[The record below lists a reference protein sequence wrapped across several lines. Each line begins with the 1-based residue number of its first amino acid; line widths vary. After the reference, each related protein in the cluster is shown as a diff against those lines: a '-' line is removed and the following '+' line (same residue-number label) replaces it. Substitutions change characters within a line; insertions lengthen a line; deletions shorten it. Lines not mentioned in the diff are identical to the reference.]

1 MRPEC
6 RAKLFKIMEV
16 RKTDS
21 TKQHKRRAALQLKT
35 IGKHTKEQNMQLMR
49 FFYNIRDKAKLL
61 FLRQKPGTAVA
72 NAKASTAANT
82 VSATKPRVY
91 TQSPAN
97 KRKRRQINLT
107 AIILSGIAAISIL
120 VLPTAQA
127 FEITEVPDVMI
138 AFINTSASEA
148 YNQVLFNGSGPFSA
162 KSMRMNATDAAIQ
175 TLQTNKQNAKDALD
189 KYGLT
194 ANNAGLTGN
203 AKGWASEYNKATEY
217 LEKIKSGTLTAEEQ
231 ADIKQHYIT
240 EQQQKELDVTNS
252 LEFMSFNPFSGS
264 DQSLFDMVA
273 FDTSPEN
280 PVYAVMIGIKA
291 VCLVVALISFAS
303 KYAIEMYNFK
313 ADPYRTMLEFLMKF
327 TLCNILIVTSDKMAA
342 AVIGIAYGLVLYI
355 MQALTSVAVNAP
367 VITVEDIVGDRSG
380 GWLDWLEAVGIM
392 VLLAGPFIMAI
403 GIRLYAWFT
412 AFSIMLDIGVRRAL
426 LPIGIIEFF
435 HDGFRSPA
443 VRYVKKL
450 MAAVLRLA
458 IASLVCA
465 IGTYMAG
472 SLAKSGGGATFTQI
486 CTRGILFCL
495 ATLVISFTEV
505 VVISH
510 SSEYAND
517 ALGV

>member
-1 MRPEC
+1 
-6 RAKLFKIMEV
+6 
-16 RKTDS
+16 
-21 TKQHKRRAALQLKT
+21 
-35 IGKHTKEQNMQLMR
+35 MQLMR
-49 FFYNIRDKAKLL
+49 FFYNICDKAKLL

-91 TQSPAN
+91 TQSPES

-175 TLQTNKQNAKDALD
+175 
-189 KYGLT
+189 
-194 ANNAGLTGN
+194 
-203 AKGWASEYNKATEY
+203 
-217 LEKIKSGTLTAEEQ
+217 I
-231 ADIKQHYIT
+231 
-240 EQQQKELDVTNS
+240 QQQKELDVTNS

-486 CTRGILFCL
+486 CIRGILFCL